1 MEGEGE
7 KTGTGSTKSR
17 LQHLLEK
24 ASQMQPEDMLFRY
37 HGLLYPSTL
46 CSEESLR
53 LYAKFEARP
62 EDMCIASYPKCG
74 FNWVYAL
81 FCGIATAVQ
90 GKAEEEKNNMAKK
103 ITLLEFSDAE
113 GYEMMKSCPSPR
125 VYGTHCHYENL
136 PPSIIEKKAKVLVVF
151 RNPKDVAVSY
161 YHFCQ
166 NNPLLPNPTSW
177 DDFFK
182 QYMMGEV
189 AWGSYFDSALIWEK
203 HIDDEDVM
211 VITYEELKENLPG
224 GVQKIA
230 DFFGHSLTEEQIQ
243 NIARKGTFQA
253 MNDNSKETHSVLGK
267 VFFRKGVIGD
277 WKTLFTEEQSQ
288 EMDAKFVECLA
299 GTKLAAKLNYNLYC
313 KT

>member
-113 GYEMMKSCPSPR
+113 GYE
-125 VYGTHCHYENL
+125 
-136 PPSIIEKKAKVLVVF
+136 VLVVF